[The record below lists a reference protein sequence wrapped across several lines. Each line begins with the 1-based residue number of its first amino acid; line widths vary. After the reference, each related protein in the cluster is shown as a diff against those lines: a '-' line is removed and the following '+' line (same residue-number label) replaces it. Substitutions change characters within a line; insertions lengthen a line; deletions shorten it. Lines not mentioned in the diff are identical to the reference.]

1 MKWKIKIHPLVKE
14 KDFKGIDKN
23 QKIKVRRAIINK
35 LGRAPHK
42 FGQQLRGEHKKYRK
56 LVIGDYRVIY
66 ELVKDKVLVL
76 AVKVGIRRDFEVYID
91 LAKRL
96 KKI

>member
-1 MKWKIKIHPLVKE
+1 MEWRVKIHRLVKE
-14 KDFKGIDKN
+14 EDFKDIDKS

-42 FGQQLRGEHKKYRK
+42 FGQQLRGEYKKYRK
-56 LVIGDYRVIY
+56 LVVGDYRVIY
-66 ELVKDKVLVL
+66 EVVKDKVLVL
-76 AVKVGIRRDFEVYID
+76 VVKIGIRRDFEVYID